1 MLPPMPQEQRG
12 AFSLTERQTERKA
25 EIVFDCRGEIYGTR
39 QPLGMQEGACHDSL
53 HIIVLS

>member
-1 MLPPMPQEQRG
+1 MLPPMPWEQRG

-39 QPLGMQEGACHDSL
+39 QPLGMQEEGAMTVC
-53 HIIVLS
+53 I